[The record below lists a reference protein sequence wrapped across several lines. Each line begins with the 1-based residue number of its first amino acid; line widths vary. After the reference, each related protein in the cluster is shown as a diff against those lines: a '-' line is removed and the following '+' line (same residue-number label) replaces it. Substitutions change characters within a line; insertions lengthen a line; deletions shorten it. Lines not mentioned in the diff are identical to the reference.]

1 MNIFE
6 ATQDDILKLK
16 ERINLISPYKCDN
29 CIKKFEKKEFL
40 EEHNKKC
47 QPKKIESKFEYEC
60 SLCDKGFNTI
70 KEYNKHKLTK
80 EHYQKIDNIK
90 YEEIDLPDD
99 DLNTVLDP
107 YLDNDDREAL
117 KNSFTGEGISL
128 NFKDNRQ
135 YNINFDTNFDT
146 NSDKKEKI
154 TKPLDY
160 YKEEEEQKRETI
172 SEYKNE
178 IKKREETEES
188 NMTNNQKKLMA
199 FLVKISTKPDNHKY
213 FFKSLEGLSLEDYR
227 NLNVLI
233 IRNND
238 ISVSER
244 QKYIQVL
251 RLFKDHL
258 VERFNQ
264 GEDKYRD
271 MDLKTLLD
279 YIIF

>member
-1 MNIFE
+1 MTSIFE
-6 ATQDDILKLK
+6 ATQDDIFKLQ
-16 ERINLISPYKCDN
+16 ERINLISRYKCDN

-40 EEHNKKC
+40 EAHNKKC
-47 QPKKIESKFEYEC
+47 KPKKIEREYEC

-80 EHYQKIDNIK
+80 EHYQKIDNIE

-135 YNINFDTNFDT
+135 YNINFDTN
-146 NSDKKEKI
+146 SGKKEKI

-160 YKEEEEQKRETI
+160 YKEEEEQKRETV

-188 NMTNNQKKLMA
+188 NMTVNQKKIME
-199 FLVKISTKPDNHKY
+199 FLIKISNKPDNHKF
-213 FFKSLEGLSLEDYR
+213 FFKSLEGLSLDDYR

-251 RLFKDHL
+251 RLFKKHL
-258 VERFNQ
+258 VERFEQ
-264 GEDKYRD
+264 GEDKYRE

-279 YIIF
+279 YITF

>member
-1 MNIFE
+1 MTSIFE
-6 ATQDDILKLK
+6 ATQDDIFKLQ
-16 ERINLISPYKCDN
+16 ERINLISRYKCDN

-40 EEHNKKC
+40 EVHNKKC
-47 QPKKIESKFEYEC
+47 KPKKIEREYEC

-80 EHYQKIDNIK
+80 EHYQKIDNIE

-135 YNINFDTNFDT
+135 YNINFDTN
-146 NSDKKEKI
+146 SGKKEKI

-160 YKEEEEQKRETI
+160 YKEEEEQKRETV

-188 NMTNNQKKLMA
+188 NMTVNQKKIME
-199 FLVKISTKPDNHKY
+199 FLIKISNKPDNHKF
-213 FFKSLEGLSLEDYR
+213 FFKSLEGLSLDDYR

-251 RLFKDHL
+251 RLFKKHL
-258 VERFNQ
+258 VERFDQ
-264 GEDKYRD
+264 GEDKYRE

-279 YIIF
+279 YITF